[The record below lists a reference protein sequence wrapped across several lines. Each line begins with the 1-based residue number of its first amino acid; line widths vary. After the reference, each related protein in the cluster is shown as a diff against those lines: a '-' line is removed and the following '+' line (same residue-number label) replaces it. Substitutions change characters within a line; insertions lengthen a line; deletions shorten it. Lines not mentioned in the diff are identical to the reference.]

1 MLAPAP
7 DTRVSSLLTDLS
19 NDLDPRSE
27 ESTSSRTC
35 ARAHTL
41 CSLRWL
47 RGEPRKCG
55 KLNCFICC
63 HCIHIYIQVLLP
75 TTRYGTRHGWVQ
87 PQLLLVRGWPQPLFA
102 ATNYGAMRPIA
113 MLLQQRACAAR
124 ADPYLPLYRN
134 GSNKLCLTF
143 YSRRSKNRLIVTSSA
158 HLPPQATS
166 Q

>member
-27 ESTSSRTC
+27 ESTSSRTR
-35 ARAHTL
+35 ARTHTL
-41 CSLRWL
+41 LSALAERRTQEVWQTEL
-47 RGEPRKCG
+47 LYLLP
-55 KLNCFICC
+55 L
-63 HCIHIYIQVLLP
+63 HTHIQVLLP

-113 MLLQQRACAAR
+113 MLLQQRAWAAR